1 MEFYYI
7 PSYFPEKFSTVLRKQ
22 QQERA
27 EKERQR
33 IQLLNADQFDPSVQ
47 QQIQEEIR

>member
-1 MEFYYI
+1 MKLPCFT
-7 PSYFPEKFSTVLRKQ
+7 EKFTAVLRRQ
-22 QQERA
+22 QEERA

-33 IQLLNADQFDPSVQ
+33 ISLLNADQFDPSVQ